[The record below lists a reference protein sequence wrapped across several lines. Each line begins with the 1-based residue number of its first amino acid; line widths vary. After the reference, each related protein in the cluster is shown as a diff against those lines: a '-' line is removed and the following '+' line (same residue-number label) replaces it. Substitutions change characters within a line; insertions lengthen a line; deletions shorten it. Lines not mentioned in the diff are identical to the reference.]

1 MLLLVAPI
9 IGLRMTKRNTG
20 LPRRAAGGD
29 SGKATGKRR
38 SHDQAQ
44 SPADHRAKS
53 GPKHRNPSK
62 SRAGR
67 RRSGR
72 SAGAFWIFGVHPV
85 LAALANP
92 RRRIERLA
100 LSPEAAQTWGQ
111 RLRKERDPRHDGLN
125 AESLNRRDI
134 DALLPEGAV
143 HQGLAALVEPLDH
156 PAIEDLVSRSQA
168 AGDPGS
174 VPNRRVIL
182 LLDQV
187 TDPHNVGAVL
197 RSAAAFGAQA
207 VVALDMGAPE
217 ESGTLAKSASGA
229 LEVMPYIK
237 VTNLARSLDGL
248 KAAGYWCLGLA
259 GEAEQSLAESEP
271 AESVA
276 LVLGAEGSGLR
287 RLTRE
292 RCDLLVKL
300 PTKPPIQALNI
311 SNAAAVALYEL
322 LGRR

>member
-1 MLLLVAPI
+1 MLLLVAAI
-9 IGLRMTKRNTG
+9 IGLRMTKRKTG
-20 LPRRAAGGD
+20 LSQRAAGKV
-29 SGKATGKRR
+29 SGKAPGKRR
-38 SHDQAQ
+38 SHDQGRA
-44 SPADHRAKS
+44 PAEQALKPGSKR
-53 GPKHRNPSK
+53 RNPSK

-72 SAGAFWIFGVHPV
+72 SDGVFWIFGVHPV

-92 RRRIERLA
+92 RRHIERLA

-125 AESLNRRDI
+125 AESLSRRDI

-143 HQGLAALVEPLDH
+143 HQGLAALVEPLDQ
-156 PAIEDLVSRSQA
+156 PAIEDLVSLPEA
-168 AGDPGS
+168 AGSPGS
-174 VPNRRVIL
+174 EPNRQVIL

-217 ESGTLAKSASGA
+217 ESGSLAKSASGA

-237 VTNLARSLDGL
+237 VTNLARSLDSL

-259 GEAEQSLAESEP
+259 GEAEQSLADSNP
-271 AESVA
+271 AESIA